1 MFRLDV
7 VRTIENEKLTLEAPW
22 LLKHF
27 HVFFQAFFNSLPFFL
42 ISFVITEVLQP
53 YIEKQTSLS
62 CLLIV
67 SLAVGY
73 LLVRKQYSPTVIPE
87 TTQAQF
93 LQAAMPTLKEY
104 GFNITKNNGKFLFAS
119 CTANRIHLSDS
130 FYAAYTQNA
139 ILVFCICELP
149 FPLSVIKARAVLA
162 SIKSRCKSG

>member
-1 MFRLDV
+1 MISLNV

-27 HVFFQAFFNSLPFFL
+27 HVFFQAFFNSLPFL
-42 ISFVITEVLQP
+42 LSSLATTEVLQP
-53 YIEKQTSLS
+53 YVEKQISLS
-62 CLLIV
+62 CHLIV

-73 LLVRKQYSPTVIPE
+73 LLVRKQYLPTVISE

-104 GFNITKNNGKFLFAS
+104 GFDITKNNGKFLFAS
-119 CTANRIHLSDS
+119 CTANRIHISDS
-130 FYAAYTQNA
+130 FYAVYTQNA

-149 FPLSVIKARAVLA
+149 FPFSVIKKRAVLA